1 MSVNLGISSES
12 STYKRLLM
20 AHFDQEKQ
28 RFEKPAIILS
38 GEGALAKGTVVA
50 PQLSG
55 GKYVDLGAIT
65 AVTNED
71 VGKCPD
77 GSQMNVK
84 GNCNNKPVLPG
95 SVTITEVFTGKTFT
109 DASLRGVLKGD
120 TALGVID
127 YNNADWLLM
136 FESARSISDWAAD
149 TAYSEGA
156 FVKPTTPNNLCYEAT
171 TAGTSHAST
180 EPTWPTT
187 PGETVTDGTAVW
199 TCREC
204 YKVAYKHFGNA
215 GAVDI
220 NKLGIINEDG
230 LDATSADVDCQI
242 LEAGI
247 VNYEELT
254 PTIDWT
260 DELQVEFFKQ
270 SGFGFKLEKEVS

>member
-12 STYKRLLM
+12 STYTRLLM

-28 RFEKPAIILS
+28 RFEKPATILS

-65 AVTNED
+65 AVTAEN
-71 VGKCPD
+71 VAKTPD
-77 GSQMNVK
+77 GSQMNVI

-95 SVTITEVFTGKTFT
+95 SVTITEKFSGKTFT
-109 DASLRGVLKGD
+109 DLNRKGVLKGD

-127 YNNADWLLM
+127 YNTGDWCLS
-136 FESARSISDWAAD
+136 FESVRSVTDWAAN
-149 TAYSEGA
+149 TAYTSGQFRE
-156 FVKPTTPNNLCYEAT
+156 PTTQNGYCYECT
-171 TAGTSHAST
+171 TGGTSHADT

-187 PGETVTDGTAVW
+187 AGETVEDGTAVW
-199 TCREC
+199 TCRHYYE
-204 YKVAYKHFGNA
+204 VAYKHFGNA

-220 NKLGIINEDG
+220 GKLGIINEDG
-230 LDATSADVDCQI
+230 LDATSAEVDCQI

-247 VNYEELT
+247 VNYEE
-254 PTIDWT
+254 IGRAH
-260 DELQVEFFKQ
+260 V
-270 SGFGFKLEKEVS
+270 